1 MNIELLL
8 AAALAAA
15 TPVIYAGLGE
25 LITEKAG
32 VLNLGLEGTMLM
44 GAVSGFAAAQ
54 TTSSIWAGLGA
65 AAMAGGL
72 FSLLFAFLVVTLRL
86 DQVVTG
92 LAFTILGAGLSSFIG
107 ARWVGVPPGATV
119 GNPEFGAL
127 EDLPFLGD
135 IIFQQDWMVFAGLGL
150 AVVVALYVKR
160 TRPGLILRALGD
172 APDVIDSL
180 GLPVLA
186 LRYSYVVT
194 GGVLGGLG
202 GAYLSLA
209 FTPSWIQ
216 NMTAGRGWIAIALV
230 IFSVWRPWWLVGGG
244 LLFGVVDA
252 FRFRA
257 QIGGEPLVDPR
268 FLNMLPYVM
277 TLLVLAL
284 VARSVGRKRLGV
296 PATLTIPYDRE
307 RR

>member
-1 MNIELLL
+1 MNLELLL

-25 LITEKAG
+25 LVAEKAG

-44 GAVSGFAAAQ
+44 GAVSGFVAAQ
-54 TTSSIWAGLGA
+54 TTSSIWGGLGA
-65 AAMAGGL
+65 AAIAGAL

-92 LAFTILGAGLSSFIG
+92 LAFTVLGAGLSAFIG
-107 ARWVGVPPGATV
+107 ARWVGVPPAATV
-119 GNPEFGAL
+119 GDPELGFL
-127 EDLPFLGD
+127 EEIPFLGRV
-135 IIFQQDWMVFAGLGL
+135 IFQQDWMVFGALVV
-150 AVVVALYVKR
+150 AVAIALYVKR
-160 TRPGLILRALGD
+160 TRPGLILRALGES
-172 APDVIDSL
+172 PDVVDSL

-186 LRYSYVVT
+186 LRYVYVVV
-194 GGVLGGLG
+194 GGALAGLG
-202 GAYLSLA
+202 GAYLSLS

-230 IFSVWRPWWLVGGG
+230 IFSVWRTWWLVGGAF
-244 LLFGVVDA
+244 LFGVVDA

-257 QIGGEPLVDPR
+257 QIGGEPFIDPR

-277 TLLVLAL
+277 TLVVLAL
-284 VARSVGRKRLGV
+284 VAKSVGRKRLGV
-296 PATLTIPYDRE
+296 PATLGIPYDRE